1 MCGYSHLKKCYQNA
15 DIDFTQDKRS
25 ISVASVNVGFI
36 TDTEIVFILGESMS
50 QV

>member
-1 MCGYSHLKKCYQNA
+1 ML
-15 DIDFTQDKRS
+15 DIAFTQDKCF

-50 QV
+50 QVCVGAPVDEN